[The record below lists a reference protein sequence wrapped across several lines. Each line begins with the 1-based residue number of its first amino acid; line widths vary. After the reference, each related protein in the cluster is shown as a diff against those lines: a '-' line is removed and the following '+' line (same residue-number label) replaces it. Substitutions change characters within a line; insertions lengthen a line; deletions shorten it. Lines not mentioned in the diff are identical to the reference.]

1 MAVVAMAAVAAVAA
15 VAAGSCW
22 LLVGKRHGKKNYPL
36 THIMRLIFRGNFF
49 TFVRVMDFKSRG

>member
-1 MAVVAMAAVAAVAA
+1 MAVVAVAAVAA